1 MMLPLQRYNKAMGA
15 SKQLTGYGA
24 VSSRFHKI
32 SSSRGWLS
40 PSLYQRGPLLLV
52 VLAVLVF
59 LTYAHTLQAPFTFDD
74 WANIEE
80 NPAIR
85 LEQLSLE
92 GIRRA
97 AFDTIIGEVTSTHRP
112 VAFVSF
118 ALNYYFHQY
127 HVFGYHLVNILIH
140 VLTGICLYLFLK
152 TTLGLAPLRAR
163 YASRHWLPFLAVL
176 IWLVHPVQIQA
187 VTYIVQRMTSMAALF
202 YLLSLYLYVRARLAE
217 SVNRKWLLFAGCTL
231 AGLLAMGCKETS
243 ATLPFFLVLYE
254 WYFFQD
260 LSRDWLKRYLPL
272 LLGVVGLLGL
282 VAFVYLKGAPLA
294 TIMQSYSLYD
304 FTPGERVMTEF
315 RVVLF
320 YISLLLF
327 PHPSR
332 LNLDH
337 DFPVSHS
344 LFDPVTTLLAAV
356 TVAGLIG
363 LAVYL
368 ARRERLLSF
377 CLLWFFGNLVIESSV
392 IGLDLVFE
400 HRNYLPS
407 MLVSVL
413 AVDLSS
419 RYLKS
424 IRWGMAVACLVVLL
438 LSFWTYQRNAVWND
452 NITLWR
458 DAVQKSPHSPRV
470 HNNLALALVE
480 ADRIGEGIIHCREAI
495 RLDPDFTLAYGICGK
510 AFFLQG
516 KYDEAIHHFR
526 EALRIK
532 PSNIRNRNNLGAALL
547 EKGEYDEAI
556 HHFREVLRIEP
567 FNVKGLNNLGAALL
581 GKGEYDQAMHYF
593 QEALRIQPGHAPARK
608 NLQLAMARAGNQ
620 EEARALV
627 QEMPQPSGDP
637 AAHYQL
643 GNTYKAEGKL
653 DEAMEQYQ
661 QALSLQP
668 GFLPALNDLA
678 LAHMSRGEYDR
689 ALPLYMQMIELRPDD
704 YIAYYNM
711 ACLYAQ
717 QDQVEE
723 AVAWLKRAV
732 ERGFSD
738 WQLLA
743 NDEDLENLR
752 GTAYF
757 KELTGPVQ

>member
-1 MMLPLQRYNKAMGA
+1 
-15 SKQLTGYGA
+15 
-24 VSSRFHKI
+24 
-32 SSSRGWLS
+32 
-40 PSLYQRGPLLLV
+40 
-52 VLAVLVF
+52 
-59 LTYAHTLQAPFTFDD
+59 
-74 WANIEE
+74 
-80 NPAIR
+80 
-85 LEQLSLE
+85 
-92 GIRRA
+92 
-97 AFDTIIGEVTSTHRP
+97 
-112 VAFVSF
+112 
-118 ALNYYFHQY
+118 
-127 HVFGYHLVNILIH
+127 
-140 VLTGICLYLFLK
+140 
-152 TTLGLAPLRAR
+152 
-163 YASRHWLPFLAVL
+163 
-176 IWLVHPVQIQA
+176 
-187 VTYIVQRMTSMAALF
+187 
-202 YLLSLYLYVRARLAE
+202 
-217 SVNRKWLLFAGCTL
+217 
-231 AGLLAMGCKETS
+231 MGCKETS

-260 LSRDWLKRYLPL
+260 LSRDWLKRRLPL
-272 LLGVVGLLGL
+272 LLGVVGLFGL

-294 TIMQSYSLYD
+294 TIMQSYANYN

-344 LFDPVTTLLAAV
+344 LFDPVTTLLSAV

-377 CLLWFFGNLVIESSV
+377 CILWYFGNLVIESSV

-438 LSFWTYQRNAVWND
+438 LSFWTYQRNDIWND
-452 NITLWR
+452 SVALWR
-458 DAVQKSPHSPRV
+458 DVVQKSPGSIRPY
-470 HNNLALALVE
+470 NNLALALVE
-480 ADRIGEGIIHCREAI
+480 AGKIEEGITYCREAI
-495 RLDPDFTLAYGICGK
+495 RINPYLPQPHIVCGY
-510 AFFLQG
+510 ALFLQG
-516 KYDEAIHHFR
+516 KYDEAIHHLR
-526 EALRIK
+526 EVLWIQ
-532 PSNIRNRNNLGAALL
+532 PSNILNRINLGLAL
-547 EKGEYDEAI
+547 KARGEYDEAI
-556 HHFREVLRIEP
+556 HYLREVLQIEP
-567 FNVKGLNNLGAALL
+567 FNVKVLNNLGAAFLK
-581 GKGEYDQAMHYF
+581 KGEYNQAIHYF
-593 QEALRIQPGHAPARK
+593 QEALRIQPGHANARK
-608 NLQLAMARAGNQ
+608 NLQLAMARAGDKK
-620 EEARALV
+620 EVRALL
-627 QEMPQPSGDP
+627 QDMPQLSSDP

-643 GNTYKAEGKL
+643 GNTYKAEGRL

-661 QALSLQP
+661 QALSIQP

-678 LAHMSRGEYDR
+678 QVHMNRGEYDQAR
-689 ALPLYMQMIELRPDD
+689 PLYMQMIELRPDD

-711 ACLYAQ
+711 ACLYAKQ
-717 QDQVEE
+717 NQVEE

-752 GTAYF
+752 DTAYF